1 MNMIKTVWI
10 EMKNVNLIE
19 NLCGK
24 KPIGFVDVDIASD
37 PNYIFE
43 SDPDFGK
50 VTLSDY
56 DGNSVI
62 VNSYLE
68 CKHYVEGGW
77 DFLPRVISE
86 TDLLNAIALFSII
99 SVVAITTIF
108 IRRKKIEFN

>member
-1 MNMIKTVWI
+1 MNTIKTVQN
-10 EMKNVNLIE
+10 EMKDVNLIE

-24 KPIGFVDVDIASD
+24 EPIGFIDINIASD

-43 SDPDFGK
+43 SNPDFEK
-50 VTLSDY
+50 VSLSDY

-62 VNSYLE
+62 VNPYLE

-77 DFLPRVISE
+77 DFIPKVLNEI
-86 TDLLNAIALFSII
+86 DLLNSIALFSII